1 MFLNHS
7 FCFRAEKDAKKKGTI
22 LIKEFEK
29 SKREIEKEKKKM
41 ERELLKEKLQSV
53 CDRCFPLFLLYIFL
67 SKTPLSNVNI
77 FRLKVVLSILMS
89 HK

>member
-7 FCFRAEKDAKKKGTI
+7 FCSRAEKDAKKKGTI

-29 SKREIEKEKKKM
+29 NKREIEKETKKM

-53 CDRCFPLFLLYIFL
+53 CVVFLYFCYIFFCRKL
-67 SKTPLSNVNI
+67 PYLMLIQSI
-77 FRLKVVLSILMS
+77 FFFQKSYCQF
-89 HK
+89 